1 METNLTPSAN
11 KISKEEFFKILD
23 AQKAQNERV
32 DKITDAG
39 ISIWD
44 SDLVEYGNLMFERVI
59 DAYFTKDGVD
69 WIFWWLYEK
78 AGNPEIRYRDYAET
92 SVSSDVSAG
101 RHLLR
106 LPTHRRKWV

>member
-44 SDLVEYGNLMFERVI
+44 SDLVEYGNLM
-59 DAYFTKDGVD
+59 
-69 WIFWWLYEK
+69 
-78 AGNPEIRYRDYAET
+78 
-92 SVSSDVSAG
+92 
-101 RHLLR
+101 
-106 LPTHRRKWV
+106 

>member
-59 DAYFTKDGVD
+59 DAYFTKDGAD

-78 AGNPEIRYRDYAET
+78 AGNPEMKAWDEDHDEIPMETKEDLWRYVKQY
-92 SVSSDVSAG
+92 
-101 RHLLR
+101 
-106 LPTHRRKWV
+106 RK